1 MIPVVARANGAYP
14 IDMLKTKTLRACGA
28 VAIAAFVVSLAG
40 CNTVRGVGDDLKGA
54 SNATERA
61 ITGEEKK

>member
-1 MIPVVARANGAYP
+1 MSRFRIAS
-14 IDMLKTKTLRACGA
+14 TLVLALSFAC
-28 VAIAAFVVSLAG
+28 LALNSVG

-61 ITGEEKK
+61 ITGDPATKPVK